1 MPTRLSGLALGAFV
15 VALALAGCRGEEE
28 RAVQEVPEEL
38 ELPEGSLFS
47 VDTQTP
53 SFEVVIAGEGN
64 HRVEAVLVDSD
75 GRRRLELDNGDS
87 GRDVIRPTGWVILS
101 AGAQSGDTLCVCWS
115 ELNGRPSN
123 LTTGQLPDPTDGV
136 DLRCRFRTATGW
148 SASVDAAPEASVA
161 WLQDVTVD
169 GEGFVVTYRRD
180 AGYLVLDTSSDDG
193 SYARR
198 LVPGEDPGPSDRIS
212 GPDGPSEGGEL

>member
-1 MPTRLSGLALGAFV
+1 VLGILGM
-15 VALALAGCRGEEE
+15 ALALAACSTEQE
-28 RAVQEVPEEL
+28 RAVLEVPEEL

-53 SFEVVIAGEGN
+53 SFEVAISGVGH

-87 GRDVIRPTGWVILS
+87 GPDVIRASGWVILS
-101 AGAQSGDTLCVCWS
+101 AGAQSGNTLCVCWS
-115 ELNGRPSN
+115 ELNGQPSN
-123 LTTGQLPDPTDGV
+123 LTAGQLPDPTDGV

-148 SASVDAAPEASVA
+148 SAPIDAAPESSVA

-169 GEGFVVTYRRD
+169 SEGFGVTYRRD
-180 AGYLVLDTSSDDG
+180 AGYLVLDTGSDDG
-193 SYARR
+193 SYVRR
-198 LVPGEDPGPSDRIS
+198 LVPGEDPGPSTRIN
-212 GPDGPSEGGEL
+212 PVDGGGSQ